1 MTNVNAFKARIA
13 KAKTAADFDKLD
25 TSLVRL
31 YNNGIFTA
39 QQFMDLDHAL
49 IDERIAVEMGDDY

>member
-13 KAKTAADFDKLD
+13 KAQTASDFDKLD
-25 TSLVRL
+25 TSLERL

-39 QQFMDLDHAL
+39 SELGALDVILMEQRVAL
-49 IDERIAVEMGDDY
+49 LEK

>member
-13 KAKTAADFDKLD
+13 EAQTASDFDKLD
-25 TSLVRL
+25 TSLERL

-39 QQFMDLDHAL
+39 SELGALDVILMEERVAL
-49 IDERIAVEMGDDY
+49 LEK

>member
-13 KAKTAADFDKLD
+13 KAQTDADFDKLD
-25 TSLVRL
+25 TSLERL

-39 QQFMDLDHAL
+39 SELGALDVILMEARVAL
-49 IDERIAVEMGDDY
+49 LEK

>member
-13 KAKTAADFDKLD
+13 KAQTDADFDKLD
-25 TSLVRL
+25 TSLERL

-39 QQFMDLDHAL
+39 SELGALDVILMEQRVAL
-49 IDERIAVEMGDDY
+49 LEK

>member
-13 KAKTAADFDKLD
+13 KAQTAADFDKLD

-31 YNNGIFTA
+31 YNNGIFTPKELGA
-39 QQFMDLDHAL
+39 LDVIVMETRVAIL
-49 IDERIAVEMGDDY
+49 ENN

>member
-13 KAKTAADFDKLD
+13 KAKTDAEFDKLD
-25 TSLVRL
+25 TSLERL

-39 QQFMDLDHAL
+39 SELGALDVILMEERVAL
-49 IDERIAVEMGDDY
+49 LEK